1 MSNPWF
7 SHGDDDETDGA
18 ANPWLADD
26 GASETDEIDS
36 SQLNNGGLGRAIG
49 GGGVDSGAGDNGNG
63 NVDNNDNFSDFSD
76 DAPLD
81 PEDDEELRALHERDF
96 GSAGPAAAA
105 AAALAPFVSLYPP
118 DLALT
123 ILTKFEV
130 ESSKMEIFGRGL
142 DDAAKRTRDEPGYL
156 NSLNFQRRELSSG
169 SDGDPSGRIAG
180 SLGGVSQ
187 GDVSSDGPLDPEDDE
202 ELRALHERDFG
213 SAGPAA
219 AAAAALA
226 PFVSLYPP
234 DLAVTTLTKFEVDPL
249 KMKIFSKDL
258 AEVSRRTCAEP
269 GYLHSADFQR
279 CPPTGPIIG
288 QAEVAKAATW
298 TSEEEPDYRHSSISQ
313 RREHSAIAG
322 LEDGAKSE
330 QYDDED
336 DRKPA
341 AVYLSDTHAAR
352 LEAPVLASAISQS
365 KDSKDGSNT
374 TRKRG
379 RDANLSLHEA
389 KHEPTRKD
397 DPELPMKHPDVH
409 NVLNYGKVTRM
420 DLLHAAGNNSYNAAF
435 FSSMLMN
442 GALKSFMHLSMW
454 HQCNHSVE
462 HELRRK
468 GQVGPFVIW
477 RTRYLDLEDHLHKHC
492 VIKSLCQIA
501 NYFQPEEVEIN
512 DSASSPSVPEG
523 NNIGCVSYEI
533 LVSNDV
539 DRGNEIVELSSWVNK
554 NAYLFQQAIFH
565 SSPELQESRTVVDLF
580 CDLSKQEET
589 CWVSNPQSP
598 S

>member
-1 MSNPWF
+1 MSNPWM
-7 SHGDDDETDGA
+7 SHEDNDETDGA

-36 SQLNNGGLGRAIG
+36 SQLNNGGLGRAVG

-130 ESSKMEIFGRGL
+130 DPSKMEIFGRGL
-142 DDAAKRTRDEPGYL
+142 DEAAKRTRDEPGYL
-156 NSLNFQRRELSSG
+156 NSLNFQRCELSAG
-169 SDGDPSGRIAG
+169 SDGDPSDPIAG
-180 SLGGVSQ
+180 SPGGCVQ
-187 GDVSSDGPLDPEDDE
+187 
-202 ELRALHERDFG
+202 
-213 SAGPAA
+213 
-219 AAAAALA
+219 
-226 PFVSLYPP
+226 
-234 DLAVTTLTKFEVDPL
+234 
-249 KMKIFSKDL
+249 
-258 AEVSRRTCAEP
+258 
-269 GYLHSADFQR
+269 
-279 CPPTGPIIG
+279 
-288 QAEVAKAATW
+288 
-298 TSEEEPDYRHSSISQ
+298 
-313 RREHSAIAG
+313 
-322 LEDGAKSE
+322 SE
-330 QYDDED
+330 QYHDED

-341 AVYLSDTHAAR
+341 AVNLSDTHAAK
-352 LEAPVLASAISQS
+352 LEAPVLMSAISQS

-374 TRKRG
+374 SRKRG
-379 RDANLSLHEA
+379 RDANLSFHEA
-389 KHEPTRKD
+389 KHESTRKEEQD
-397 DPELPMKHPDVH
+397 DHKRMKTDPKAEKEEITTGPELPMKHPNAH

-420 DLLHAAGNNSYNAAF
+420 DLLHAAGNNSYNATF

-442 GALKSFMHLSMW
+442 GALKSFMLLSMW

-468 GQVGPFVIW
+468 GQIGSFVMW
-477 RTRYLDLEDHLHKHC
+477 RTRYLDVEDHSHKHC

-501 NYFQPEEVEIN
+501 NYFQPEEVNMNE
-512 DSASSPSVPEG
+512 
-523 NNIGCVSYEI
+523 CVSYEI

-539 DRGNEIVELSSWVNK
+539 DRGNEIVELGSWVNK
-554 NAYLFQQAIFH
+554 NAYLYQQAIFH

-589 CWVSNPQSP
+589 FWVSNPL
-598 S
+598 